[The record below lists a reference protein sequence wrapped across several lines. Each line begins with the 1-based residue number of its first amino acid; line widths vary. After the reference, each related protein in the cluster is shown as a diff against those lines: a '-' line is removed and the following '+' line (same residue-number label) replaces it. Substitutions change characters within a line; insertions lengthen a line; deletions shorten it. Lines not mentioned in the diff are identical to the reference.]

1 MKDLSRETSMINSE
15 FLQEYLDTRVERV
28 FEGRQEK
35 KKKKEQGERWLEVSL
50 KSPGERD
57 G

>member
-15 FLQEYLDTRVERV
+15 FLKEYLDTRVESV
-28 FEGRQEK
+28 FEGRQK
-35 KKKKEQGERWLEVSL
+35 KKKKQQGERWSEVSL
-50 KSPGERD
+50 KSPGETD

>member
-15 FLQEYLDTRVERV
+15 FLKEYLDTRVESV
-28 FEGRQEK
+28 LEGRQK
-35 KKKKEQGERWLEVSL
+35 KKKKSRER
-50 KSPGERD
+50 G